1 MTDDSPLNDSSAHE
15 FDPGR
20 RLRQLRLELGLSQR
34 ELSRRA
40 GMTNANLSM
49 IEQGRVS
56 PSLQT
61 LERILRAIPISLEE
75 FFRAGAVISPTIFTA
90 AEQIRITHP
99 GVELFVATDAGFA
112 GQPTVVRGLLSPG
125 ASFSDSPAFP
135 KNSWLSGVVAQGQ
148 LILILEEAKWTL
160 GAGDAFQFHRNR
172 SFRLENQHNQ
182 DLHLTLVV
190 SSGAQVIDIKV

>member
-1 MTDDSPLNDSSAHE
+1 MTDDSPLNESSAQE

-61 LERILRAIPISLEE
+61 LERILRAIPISLED
-75 FFRAGAVISPTIFTA
+75 FFRADAAISPSVFAA
-90 AEQIRITHP
+90 AEQIRITQP
-99 GVELFVATDAGFA
+99 GVELFVATASGFE
-112 GQPTVVRGLLSPG
+112 GQPTVVRGLLKPS
-125 ASFSDSPAFP
+125 ASISDSPAFP
-135 KNSWLSGVVAQGQ
+135 KNSWLSGVVAQGY
-148 LILILEEAKWTL
+148 LTLVLEETKWTL

-172 SFRLENQHNQ
+172 SFHLENQHNQ

-190 SSGAQVIDIKV
+190 SSGAQVVDIKV